1 MAEITFEQTV
11 ITLDDLLRMGDAR
24 VEIINGELKEMAA
37 AGVQHGFI
45 AMNTQRVFD
54 AYVLSREIGA
64 VLPDGVT
71 YLMFSISKHL
81 KDSFMPDMS
90 FIYKENL
97 PADFDLAKPH
107 PGVPD
112 FAVEVFS
119 PGDDA
124 EDILTKVR
132 TYLEKGT
139 KQVLVMYPKTQQVYQ
154 YRPEQPDYARIYR
167 TGKIDLDDMFPD
179 LELTVEMIFALPAW
193 ARNQSKAVSDDSP
206 E

>member
-1 MAEITFEQTV
+1 MAEITFEENA
-11 ITLDDLLRMGDAR
+11 ITLDDLLRMRGDIR
-24 VEIINGELKEMAA
+24 VEIINGEIKEMAA

-45 AMNTQRVFD
+45 AINIQRVLD
-54 AYVLSREIGA
+54 PYVVAHDIGA

-71 YLMFSISKHL
+71 YLMFSPTRNL
-81 KDSFMPDMS
+81 KDSFMPDVS

-97 PADFDLAKPH
+97 PADFDISKPH
-107 PGVPD
+107 PGIPD

-124 EDILTKVR
+124 DDIQTKVR

-139 KQVLVMYPKTQQVYQ
+139 VQVLVAYPKAREVHQ
-154 YRPEQPDYARIYR
+154 YRREQPEISRIYR
-167 TGKIDLDDMFPD
+167 AGKIDLEELFPGI
-179 LELTVEMIFALPAW
+179 ELSVETVFALPAW
-193 ARNQSKAVSDDSP
+193 AQKQAKATI